1 MAPEKANPIR
11 GAGGGGG
18 GEVRQYTSRSLER
31 KYSGNT
37 VNTAKEPQTIEELVN
52 YQKRLRR
59 DISSSPGTSMHGKYD
74 SSYSKFLANT

>member
-1 MAPEKANPIR
+1 MAPEEANPIR
-11 GAGGGGG
+11 GAGGG

-74 SSYSKFLANT
+74 SYSKFLANT